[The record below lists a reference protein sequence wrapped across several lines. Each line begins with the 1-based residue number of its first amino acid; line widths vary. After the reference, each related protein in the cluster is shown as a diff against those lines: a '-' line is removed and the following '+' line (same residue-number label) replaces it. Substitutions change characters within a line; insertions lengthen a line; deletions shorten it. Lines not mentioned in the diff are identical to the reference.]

1 MEEDISIINSNTRS
15 EKIKKFIIKNKNKLI
30 ILLTTILFVVFGYF
44 AFKEFENNKKFKIAE
59 KFNQSTTIY
68 FSGDKTQSKN
78 ELIEIIKSKDSTYSP
93 LALYFIIDNN
103 IEATNEEINRY
114 FDIIIND
121 INLDIE
127 IKNLNIYK
135 KGLFNSSFISENELL
150 LILKPIINS
159 DSFWKPHALILLGEF
174 FIDKNQNQKA
184 REFFSQVIS
193 IDTANEKL
201 KTEAKKRLVNIGE

>member
-1 MEEDISIINSNTRS
+1 MDEEISIINNETAK
-15 EKIKKFIIKNKNKLI
+15 EKTIKFFKNNKKKLIVLLI
-30 ILLTTILFVVFGYF
+30 ILILIPFSFFSYQIYLDKN
-44 AFKEFENNKKFKIAE
+44 KEKISSRYNLAVTKFEKGNNLEIKKIM
-59 KFNQSTTIY
+59 
-68 FSGDKTQSKN
+68 
-78 ELIEIIKSKDSTYSP
+78 IEIINSKDETYSP

-114 FDIIIND
+114 FDVIIND

-174 FIDKNQNQKA
+174 FLDKNQNQKA
-184 REFFSQVIS
+184 KEFFSQVIS
-193 IDTANEKL
+193 IEMANEKL
-201 KTEAKKRLVNIGE
+201 KTEAKKRLIYIGG

>member
-1 MEEDISIINSNTRS
+1 MDEEITIINNETRKEKIIKFCKNNKKKLIVLLFILILFPFSFFSYQIYLDKNKEKISSRYNLAVTKFEKGNNLEIKKIMIEIINS
-15 EKIKKFIIKNKNKLI
+15 K
-30 ILLTTILFVVFGYF
+30 
-44 AFKEFENNKKFKIAE
+44 
-59 KFNQSTTIY
+59 
-68 FSGDKTQSKN
+68 DK
-78 ELIEIIKSKDSTYSP
+78 TYSP

-174 FIDKNQNQKA
+174 FLDKNQNQKA
-184 REFFSQVIS
+184 KEFFSQVIS
-193 IDTANEKL
+193 IEMANEKL
-201 KTEAKKRLVNIGE
+201 KTEAKKRLIYIGE